1 MSPLPD
7 RMADHWW
14 WRPGCRPGRRQ
25 YIWHI
30 LFADHPGVRRV
41 VRDLQARIAGIPGLD
56 LVPEPWLHMT
66 THIVGFA
73 DEITEIEAKEIA
85 ATAAVRLRNVSA
97 AKVAFGRTLFHP
109 EAVMLAARPRV
120 SLMPIRET
128 VCGAAAQV
136 LGPERA
142 GGGEDWIPHVT
153 AAYSNSD
160 GPAQPVIQ
168 AAGKSLG
175 DCEVTIAD
183 VHLVAQERV
192 GHLYHWEPVATA
204 RRAGNALP

>member
-41 VRDLQARIAGIPGLD
+41 VRDLQARIADLPGLD

-97 AKVAFGRTLFHP
+97 AKVAFGRTLFHRSVRP
-109 EAVMLAARPRV
+109 CAAPQRRCSARSGRAAVRTGSRM
-120 SLMPIRET
+120 
-128 VCGAAAQV
+128 
-136 LGPERA
+136 
-142 GGGEDWIPHVT
+142 
-153 AAYSNSD
+153 
-160 GPAQPVIQ
+160 
-168 AAGKSLG
+168 
-175 DCEVTIAD
+175 
-183 VHLVAQERV
+183 
-192 GHLYHWEPVATA
+192 
-204 RRAGNALP
+204 